1 MKTVFDTSVIVSGIV
16 ESHPMHAKCL
26 PWLQRAKAGE
36 VEGIVVSHTLAET
49 YAVLTTL
56 PVKPRISPLVAQR
69 LIDNNLQATA
79 RIVPLTIADYWN
91 TLQRMAEMGLSGGTV
106 YDALLATV
114 ARRLSVDKLLTLNAD
129 DFRRVWPEGKQV
141 ITTP

>member
-1 MKTVFDTSVIVSGIV
+1 VKILFDTSIIVSGIV
-16 ESHPMHAKCL
+16 ETHSMHAKCL

-36 VEGIVVSHTLAET
+36 VECIVVSHTLAET

-69 LIDNNLQATA
+69 LIDNNLQEIA

-91 TLQRMAEMGLSGGTV
+91 TIQRMTAMGLSGGTI
-106 YDALLATV
+106 YDALIATV
-114 ARRLSVDKLLTLNAD
+114 ARRLSIDKLLTLNTD
-129 DFRRVWPEGKQV
+129 DFRRVWPEGDQV
-141 ITTP
+141 ISAP

>member
-1 MKTVFDTSVIVSGIV
+1 MKTLFDTSLIVSGIV

-36 VEGIVVSHTLAET
+36 IECIVVSHTLAET

-56 PVKPRISPLVAQR
+56 PVKPRISPLAAQKI
-69 LIDNNLQATA
+69 IDNNLRAIA
-79 RIVPLTIADYWN
+79 RIVPLTITDYWN
-91 TLQRMAEMGLSGGTV
+91 TIQRMTDMGLSGGTV
-106 YDALLATV
+106 YDALIATV
-114 ARRLSVDKLLTLNAD
+114 ARRLSVDKLLTLNTD
-129 DFRRVWPEGKQV
+129 DFRRVWPEGEQV

>member
-16 ESHPMHAKCL
+16 ESHPMHPKCL

-36 VEGIVVSHTLAET
+36 VECIVVSNTLAET

-69 LIDNNLQATA
+69 LIHNNLQANA
-79 RIVPLTIADYWN
+79 RIAPLTVADYWN
-91 TLQRMAEMGLSGGTV
+91 TIQRMTEMGLSGGTV
-106 YDALLATV
+106 YDALIATV
-114 ARRLSVDKLLTLNAD
+114 ARRLSVDRLLTLNAD
-129 DFRRVWPEGKQV
+129 DFRRVWPEGKHL

>member
-1 MKTVFDTSVIVSGIV
+1 VKILFDTSIIVSGIV
-16 ESHPMHAKCL
+16 ETHPMHAKCL

-36 VEGIVVSHTLAET
+36 VECIVVSHTLAET

-69 LIDNNLQATA
+69 LIDNNLQEIA

-91 TLQRMAEMGLSGGTV
+91 TIQRMTAMGLSGGTI
-106 YDALLATV
+106 YDALIATV
-114 ARRLSVDKLLTLNAD
+114 ARRLSIDKLLTLNTD
-129 DFRRVWPEGKQV
+129 DFRRVWPEGDQV
-141 ITTP
+141 ISAP

>member
-1 MKTVFDTSVIVSGIV
+1 MKTLFDTSIIVSGIV

-26 PWLQRAKAGE
+26 PWLQRAKTGE
-36 VEGIVVSHTLAET
+36 VECIVVSHSLAET

-69 LIDNNLQATA
+69 LIDTNLQAMA

-91 TLQRMAEMGLSGGTV
+91 TIQRMTEMGLSGGTV
-106 YDALLATV
+106 YDALIAAV

>member
-1 MKTVFDTSVIVSGIV
+1 MKALFDTSLIISGIV

-26 PWLQRAKAGE
+26 PWLQLAKAGE
-36 VEGIVVSHTLAET
+36 VEGIIVSHTLAET

-56 PVKPRISPLVAQR
+56 PVKPRISPLVAHR
-69 LIDNNLQATA
+69 LIDNNLQTLA

-91 TLQRMAEMGLSGGTV
+91 TIQRMTEMGLSGGTV
-106 YDALLATV
+106 YDALIATV
-114 ARRLSVDKLLTLNAD
+114 ARRLSVDKLLTLNTD

>member
-1 MKTVFDTSVIVSGIV
+1 VKILFDTSIIVSGIV
-16 ESHPMHAKCL
+16 ETHPMHAKCL

-36 VEGIVVSHTLAET
+36 VECIVVSHTLAET

-69 LIDNNLQATA
+69 LIDNNLQEIA

-91 TLQRMAEMGLSGGTV
+91 TIRRMTAMGLSGGTI
-106 YDALLATV
+106 YDALIATV
-114 ARRLSVDKLLTLNAD
+114 ARRLSVDKLLTLNTD
-129 DFRRVWPEGKQV
+129 DFRRVWPEGDQV
-141 ITTP
+141 ISAP